1 MASALAVQCS
11 NQLSY
16 EDPYTG
22 STPIELNK
30 LAATYI
36 IFFLRQV
43 NDFLEENVMEPLSM
57 LVSCSSFSRWR
68 CCLRCAKRLSLCSA
82 LSCCPLFS
90 SVLALN
96 FKSALSLQRSFSGR
110 RGIPA
115 TCWIQRCHCVYMRS
129 CSWFSECKH
138 CLTITITKKGKENK
152 KKRKRIKFFR

>member
-43 NDFLEENVMEPLSM
+43 NVFLEENVMEPLSM
-57 LVSCSSFSRWR
+57 LVSCPSFSR
-68 CCLRCAKRLSLCSA
+68 
-82 LSCCPLFS
+82 
-90 SVLALN
+90 
-96 FKSALSLQRSFSGR
+96 
-110 RGIPA
+110 
-115 TCWIQRCHCVYMRS
+115 
-129 CSWFSECKH
+129 
-138 CLTITITKKGKENK
+138 
-152 KKRKRIKFFR
+152 